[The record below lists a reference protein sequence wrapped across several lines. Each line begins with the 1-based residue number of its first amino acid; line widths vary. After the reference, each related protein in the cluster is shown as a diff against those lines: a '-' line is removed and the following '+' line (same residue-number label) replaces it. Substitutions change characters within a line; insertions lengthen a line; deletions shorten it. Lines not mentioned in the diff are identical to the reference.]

1 MKRLSEKDINELY
14 TFCALDKDGKNIVA
28 KINSCEIKKWK
39 KEYKKCFNE
48 SYFSLSSVKS
58 TVRTRYC
65 DPDTTYKEGC
75 NHHFF
80 EQLTHFL
87 NKREEEF
94 WNNPDSK
101 LENKYEYCFK
111 ERSRKKDCE
120 KCKPRRRCE
129 DCEEGIEV
137 FEIDCKKN
145 KKRIFFLRS
154 DQLGF
159 SAPTKDRSY
168 PYDLYLMKS
177 ENKDDALK
185 QVVDWIAFSRT
196 IGGSFLWPTPFYQS
210 YNLNRGGKI
219 SSPKKYYIQDR
230 VDLTLWEIFYWYEN
244 NKNNDSSNKKVIK
257 MISGNDEKATDALEK
272 WLSHFKTFET
282 YIEFFCFQDFVN
294 EKSCPI
300 NILSGSAEEP
310 QWNNTSDRKP
320 EITDQLD
327 KKTIYKMLDRVNTM
341 ILKRSKKIE
350 ELIK

>member
-28 KINSCEIKKWK
+28 KISEMNDWKEAYVERFKTSYVSELKKSNS
-39 KEYKKCFNE
+39 
-48 SYFSLSSVKS
+48 
-58 TVRTRYC
+58 VRALYC
-65 DPDTTYKEGC
+65 DPDTTYKKSLD
-75 NHHFF
+75 NHFF
-80 EQLTHFL
+80 ERLVTFL
-87 NKREEEF
+87 NEQEDHF
-94 WNNPDSK
+94 SK
-101 LENKYEYCFK
+101 E
-111 ERSRKKDCE
+111 KDLD
-120 KCKPRRRCE
+120 KKPRL
-129 DCEEGIEV
+129 EGKYAYTFEV
-137 FEIDCKKN
+137 N
-145 KKRIFFLRS
+145 KGIKVKSDNTKDSFYLKS

-159 SAPTKDRSY
+159 SAPTNEKVY
-168 PYDLYLMKS
+168 PYDLFLIKS
-177 ENKDDALK
+177 RDIDKALK
-185 QVVDWIAFSRT
+185 QVANWIVSSRT
-196 IGGSFLWPTPFYQS
+196 IGGSFLWPEQFYKK
-210 YNLNRGGKI
+210 YNLSRGGKI
-219 SSPKKYYIQDR
+219 DSKNKYYIQDR

-244 NKNNDSSNKKVIK
+244 NDSSNKKVIK
-257 MISGNDEKATDALEK
+257 MTSVNDTKATDALEK

-320 EITDQLD
+320 EITKQLD

>member
-1 MKRLSEKDINELY
+1 MSEGIKEEFKELY
-14 TFCALDKDGKNIVA
+14 TYCAKKQGKAKNIVA
-28 KINSCEIKKWK
+28 KINSREIEQWK
-39 KEYKKCFNE
+39 CGYKKCFNE

-58 TVRTRYC
+58 TLRTKYC

-87 NKREEEF
+87 NKREEEV
-94 WNNPDSK
+94 WNSPDLK
-101 LENKYEYCFK
+101 LEKKYEYCFK

-177 ENKDDALK
+177 GNKEDALE
-185 QVVDWIAFSRT
+185 QIANWIISSRT
-196 IGGSFLWPTPFYQS
+196 IGGSFLWPTPFYRS
-210 YNLNRGGKI
+210 YNLSRGGKI
-219 SSPKKYYIQDR
+219 NSKNRFYIQDR
-230 VDLTLWEIFYWYEN
+230 ADLTLWEIYYWY
-244 NKNNDSSNKKVIK
+244 NKKEKSTK
-257 MISGNDEKATDALEK
+257 MRTVKNKKSADALEK

-294 EKSCPI
+294 EKSCPF
-300 NILSGSAEEP
+300 NILNGSAEEP

-320 EITDQLD
+320 EITEQLD